1 MEQYG
6 WILWAV
12 LMVVFAIVEAAT
24 VNLVSI
30 WFVGGA
36 LTALV
41 VQLLGGS
48 IWLQL
53 ALFLVTAGVLLA
65 GLRPF
70 VRRYVAPRRT
80 ATNAD
85 MVLGREAF
93 VLETVDN
100 LHGTGALKLDGKVW
114 TARSATDAVLPE
126 GMLVKVVKLEGVKLY
141 VEPVRVAAGV

>member
-6 WILWAV
+6 WILWAA

-36 LTALV
+36 LTALI

-141 VEPVRVAAGV
+141 VEPAHAAAGV

>member
-6 WILWAV
+6 WILWVA

-141 VEPVRVAAGV
+141 VEPAQVTAGA

>member
-6 WILWAV
+6 WILWVA

-36 LTALV
+36 LTALI

-141 VEPVRVAAGV
+141 VEPAHAAAGV

>member
-6 WILWAV
+6 WILWVA

-36 LTALV
+36 LTALI

-85 MVLGREAF
+85 MVLGREAY

-141 VEPVRVAAGV
+141 VEPAHAAAGV

>member
-6 WILWAV
+6 WILWVA

-36 LTALV
+36 LTALI

-141 VEPVRVAAGV
+141 VEPVHAAAGA

>member
-36 LTALV
+36 LTALI

-100 LHGTGALKLDGKVW
+100 LHGTGSLKLDGKVW

-141 VEPVRVAAGV
+141 VEPVHVAAGV